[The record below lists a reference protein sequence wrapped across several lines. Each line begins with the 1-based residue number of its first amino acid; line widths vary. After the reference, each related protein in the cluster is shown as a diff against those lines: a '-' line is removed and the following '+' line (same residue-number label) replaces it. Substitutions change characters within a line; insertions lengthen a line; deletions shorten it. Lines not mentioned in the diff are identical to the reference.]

1 MSELGPTQKWY
12 AENSYLKNGK
22 VVDWDRIAITRKE
35 YFHTGTTRAYLALV
49 GCGDLIKNEFE
60 DFYRELDEE
69 LRLYDESK
77 RDNK

>member
-1 MSELGPTQKWY
+1 MSELNPTQLWY
-12 AENSYLKNGK
+12 AKNSYLKNGK

-35 YFHTGTTRAYLALV
+35 YFHTGTSRAYLELV
-49 GCGDLIKNEFE
+49 GCEYLLKNKFE

-77 RDNK
+77 TND